1 MNMIQSFMQRHS
13 LLSILLIFPF
23 TLMCTVAV
31 FSIIVN
37 VILPGLLALWLA
49 GLVYSSI
56 IGEEWRQSLNESFS
70 FIGTRYYSV

>member
-1 MNMIQSFMQRHS
+1 MNMVQSFMQRHP

-23 TLMCTVAV
+23 TLMCSVAV

-49 GLVYSSI
+49 NLVYSSI
-56 IGEEWRQSLNESFS
+56 IGQEWRQSFNRPYS
-70 FIGTRYYSV
+70 FIRTRYYSV

>member
-1 MNMIQSFMQRHS
+1 MNMIQSFMRQHS
-13 LLSILLIFPF
+13 LLSVLLIFPF
-23 TLMCTVAV
+23 TLMCAFAV

-56 IGEEWRQSLNESFS
+56 VGQEWRQGFNEPFS
-70 FIGTRYYSV
+70 FIRTRYYSV

>member
-1 MNMIQSFMQRHS
+1 MNMVQSFMQRHP

-23 TLMCTVAV
+23 TLMCSVAV

-49 GLVYSSI
+49 NLVCSSI
-56 IGEEWRQSLNESFS
+56 IGQVWRQNFKEPFS
-70 FIGTRYYSV
+70 FIRTRYYSV

>member
-56 IGEEWRQSLNESFS
+56 IGEEWRQNLNEPFS

>member
-1 MNMIQSFMQRHS
+1 MNMIQSFMRQHP
-13 LLSILLIFPF
+13 LLSVLLIFPF
-23 TLMCTVAV
+23 TLMCTFAV

-56 IGEEWRQSLNESFS
+56 VGQEWRQNFNEPFS
-70 FIGTRYYSV
+70 FIRTRYYSV

>member
-1 MNMIQSFMQRHS
+1 MNMIQSFMQRHP

-37 VILPGLLALWLA
+37 VILPGLLALWLS

-56 IGEEWRQSLNESFS
+56 IGQEWRQNFKEPFS
-70 FIGTRYYSV
+70 FIRTRYYSV

>member
-1 MNMIQSFMQRHS
+1 MNMVQSFMQRHP

-23 TLMCTVAV
+23 TLMCTIAV

-37 VILPGLLALWLA
+37 VILPSVLALWLA

-56 IGEEWRQSLNESFS
+56 VGQEWRQNFKEPFS
-70 FIGTRYYSV
+70 FIRTRYYSV

>member
-1 MNMIQSFMQRHS
+1 MNMIQSFMRRYP

-56 IGEEWRQSLNESFS
+56 IGEEWRQSFNEPFS

>member
-1 MNMIQSFMQRHS
+1 MNMIQSFMRQHS
-13 LLSILLIFPF
+13 LLSVLLIFPF
-23 TLMCTVAV
+23 TLMFTVAV

-56 IGEEWRQSLNESFS
+56 VGQEWRQNFNEPFS
-70 FIGTRYYSV
+70 FIRTRYCSV

>member
-1 MNMIQSFMQRHS
+1 MNMVQSFMQRHPF
-13 LLSILLIFPF
+13 LSILLIFPF

-49 GLVYSSI
+49 NLVYSSI
-56 IGEEWRQSLNESFS
+56 IGQEWRQSFNRSFL
-70 FIGTRYYSV
+70 FIRTRYSSV

>member
-1 MNMIQSFMQRHS
+1 MNMVQFLMQRHP

-23 TLMCTVAV
+23 TLMCSVAV

-56 IGEEWRQSLNESFS
+56 IGQEWRQSFNEPFS
-70 FIGTRYYSV
+70 FIRTRYYSV